1 MVEVKIESIRVSL
14 MSQHRV
20 VILKELESNVTSRS
34 GSTRM
39 SPMPSPFTCGT
50 AVALPLTHD
59 LALKIV
65 DELGGKVDRI
75 IVSELKNDVFYASV
89 ILKVGD
95 REIVVDARPS
105 DAVALAVRADCPIF
119 VENEVMDKAGVI
131 PDDEDESVKDEDLGA
146 FKDFLGELNLDDLD
160 KNE

>member
-20 VILKELESNVTSRS
+20 VILKELESNRYLPIWIDPYVADAITIHLQEQQ
-34 GSTRM
+34 
-39 SPMPSPFTCGT
+39 SPR
-50 AVALPLTHD
+50 PLTHD

-105 DAVALAVRADCPIF
+105 DAIALGVAGDVPIY
-119 VENEVMDKAGVI
+119 VEEHVLEAAL
-131 PDDEDESVKDEDLGA
+131 KDLE
-146 FKDFLGELNLDDLD
+146 
-160 KNE
+160 